1 VVRVLLFGRL
11 RDVAGWR
18 EKAFEP
24 SPPTLLVLR
33 ELLIAGDAILGAAL
47 AARGV
52 RIAVDREIVT
62 GDMVLSAGA
71 EVAFM
76 PAMSGG

>member
-1 VVRVLLFGRL
+1 MTRVLLFGRL

-18 EKAFEP
+18 ERDIAPFP
-24 SPPTLLVLR
+24 ATLSALR
-33 ELLIAGDAILGAAL
+33 SLLAAEDPALGAAL
-47 AARGV
+47 AGPGV
-52 RIAVDREIVT
+52 RAAVDQALVQ
-62 GDMVLSAGA
+62 GDVALRPGV